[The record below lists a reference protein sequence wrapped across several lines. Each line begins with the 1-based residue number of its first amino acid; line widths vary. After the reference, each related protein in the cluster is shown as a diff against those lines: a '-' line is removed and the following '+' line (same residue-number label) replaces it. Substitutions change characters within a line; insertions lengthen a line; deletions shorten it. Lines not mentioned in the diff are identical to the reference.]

1 LDPSNRRAKDG
12 RAGDAQQLFREAD
25 MHMLRKLTCLAVAGT
40 ALAAAGATD
49 VLAQDK
55 KPLELRYTTGAPA
68 KTPWVMQLE
77 RFAKDVEEESKGGLK
92 IDSFI
97 AAQLGNEQDTAQQI
111 ARGRID
117 MGGFSNGAVALLT
130 PEISLLGLPFF
141 FKDIAEQDC
150 ALDNHLT
157 KPVHDALAK
166 KGVKFL
172 GWTEVGTGDII
183 GKKPFVHPKDVAG
196 LKAASASNKVSAATW
211 VALGANPNAIGIT
224 EIASAFQSGLVE
236 VQASVITFY
245 LPSGLNKVAPV
256 LTRVELSDAP
266 GIIMINK
273 AKYDGLAKDM
283 REALDRAVAK
293 RPADQLRKEIRGFE
307 QTLRDM
313 HVKGGGTVVDVT
325 AAQRE
330 EWRKVLQPAWP
341 GMVKELGAD
350 GDRFFKQMEAGRKAC
365 EKRS

>member
-1 LDPSNRRAKDG
+1 M
-12 RAGDAQQLFREAD
+12 Q
-25 MHMLRKLTCLAVAGT
+25 MLCKLTCLAVTGT
-40 ALAAAGATD
+40 ALALCGATA

-77 RFAKDVEEESKGGLK
+77 RFAKDVEDESKGGLK
-92 IDSFI
+92 IEQFI

-130 PEISLLGLPFF
+130 PEIALLGIPFY
-141 FKDIAEQDC
+141 FKDTAEQDC
-150 ALDNHLT
+150 TLDNHMS
-157 KPVHDALAK
+157 KPVADALAK
-166 KGVKFL
+166 KNIKFL
-172 GWTEVGTGDII
+172 GWTEVGTADVI
-183 GKKPFVHPKDVAG
+183 GKRPFLSPKDVGG

-211 VALGANPNAIGIT
+211 TALGANPNAIGIT
-224 EIASAFQSGLVE
+224 EIASAFQTGLVD
-236 VQASVITFY
+236 VQATVVTFY

-273 AKYDGLAKDM
+273 AKYDGLPKDM

-307 QTLRDM
+307 ATLREM

-325 AAQRE
+325 SAQRE
-330 EWRKVLQPAWP
+330 EWRKALQPAWP

-350 GDRFFKQMEAGRKAC
+350 GERFFKQMEAGRAAC
-365 EKRS
+365 EKKS

>member
-1 LDPSNRRAKDG
+1 MQVTLRR
-12 RAGDAQQLFREAD
+12 LS
-25 MHMLRKLTCLAVAGT
+25 CLALATT
-40 ALAAAGATD
+40 ALAMSSVAQVA
-49 VLAQDK
+49 AQDK

-92 IDSFI
+92 IEQFI

-141 FKDIAEQDC
+141 FKDVAEQDC
-150 ALDNHLT
+150 TIDNHIS
-157 KPVHDALAK
+157 KMVSDALAK

-172 GWTEVGTGDII
+172 GWTEVGTGDVI
-183 GKKPFVHPKDVAG
+183 GKRPFVSPKDVAG

-211 VALGANPNAIGIT
+211 TALGANPNAIGIT
-224 EIASAFQSGLVE
+224 EIASAFQTGLVD
-236 VQASVITFY
+236 VQSSVVTFY

-256 LTRVELSDAP
+256 LTRVELADAP

-273 AKYDGLAKDM
+273 AKYDGLPKDM
-283 REALDRAVAK
+283 REALDRAVAR

-307 QTLRDM
+307 ATLREM
-313 HVKGGGTVVDVT
+313 HVKGGGTVVDIT
-325 AAQRE
+325 PAQRD
-330 EWRKVLQPAWP
+330 EWRKALQPAWP

-350 GDRFFKQMEAGRKAC
+350 GERFYKQMVAGRTAC
-365 EKRS
+365 EKKS

>member
-1 LDPSNRRAKDG
+1 M
-12 RAGDAQQLFREAD
+12 QFT
-25 MHMLRKLTCLAVAGT
+25 LRKLTCLAVAGT
-40 ALAAAGATD
+40 ALTIASATGIF
-49 VLAQDK
+49 AQDK

-68 KTPWVMQLE
+68 KTPWVTQLE
-77 RFAKDVEEESKGGLK
+77 RFAKDVEEESKGTVK
-92 IDSFI
+92 IESFI

-130 PEISLLGLPFF
+130 PEISLLGLPFY
-141 FKDIAEQDC
+141 FKDNAEQDC
-150 ALDNHLT
+150 TLDNHMS
-157 KPVHDALAK
+157 KPVSDALAK

-183 GKKPFVHPKDVAG
+183 GKKPFVSPKDVAG

-211 VALGANPNAIGIT
+211 SALGANPNAIGIT
-224 EIASAFQSGLVE
+224 EIASAFQSGLVD
-236 VQASVITFY
+236 VQATVVTFY

-266 GIIMINK
+266 GIIMMNK
-273 AKYDGLAKDM
+273 AKYDGMPKAERD
-283 REALDRAVAK
+283 ALDRAVAK
-293 RPADQLRKEIRGFE
+293 RPADLLRKEIRGFE
-307 QTLRDM
+307 ATLREM
-313 HVKGGGTVVDVT
+313 HVKGGGTVVEVT
-325 AAQRE
+325 PAQRE

-341 GMVKELGAD
+341 SMVKDLGAD
-350 GDRFFKQMEAGRKAC
+350 GERFYAQMDVGRKAC

>member
-1 LDPSNRRAKDG
+1 M
-12 RAGDAQQLFREAD
+12 QI
-25 MHMLRKLTCLAVAGT
+25 LRKLTCLA
-40 ALAAAGATD
+40 LAGAAVVASGATG
-49 VLAQDK
+49 VVAQDK
-55 KPLELRYTTGAPA
+55 KPIELRYTTGAPA

-77 RFAKDVEEESKGGLK
+77 RFAKDVEEESKGALK
-92 IDSFI
+92 IDQFI

-141 FKDIAEQDC
+141 FKDNAEQDC
-150 ALDNHLT
+150 TLDNHVT
-157 KPVHDALAK
+157 KPVSDALAK

-183 GKKPFVHPKDVAG
+183 GKRPFVSPKDVAG

-211 VALGANPNAIGIT
+211 TALGANPNAIGIT
-224 EIASAFQSGLVE
+224 EIASAFQSGLVD
-236 VQASVITFY
+236 VQASVVTFY

-266 GIIMINK
+266 GIIMMNK
-273 AKYDGLAKDM
+273 ARYDGLSKEH
-283 REALDRAVAK
+283 REALDRAVAR

-307 QTLRDM
+307 ATLREM

-325 AAQRE
+325 PAQRD

-341 GMVKELGAD
+341 SMVKELGAD
-350 GDRFFKQMEAGRKAC
+350 GDRFYKLMEAGRKSC

>member
-1 LDPSNRRAKDG
+1 M
-12 RAGDAQQLFREAD
+12 Q
-25 MHMLRKLTCLAVAGT
+25 MLRKLTCLTVAGT
-40 ALAAAGATD
+40 ACALVGATA

-55 KPLELRYTTGAPA
+55 TPIELRYTTGAPA
-68 KTPWVMQLE
+68 KTPWVMQLD

-92 IDSFI
+92 IESFI

-130 PEISLLGLPFF
+130 PEISLLGLPFY
-141 FKDIAEQDC
+141 FKDNAEQDC
-150 ALDNHLT
+150 TLDNHMS
-157 KPVHDALAK
+157 KPVSDALAK

-183 GKKPFVHPKDVAG
+183 GKRPFVSPKDVAG
-196 LKAASASNKVSAATW
+196 LKAASASNKVSAAMWT
-211 VALGANPNAIGIT
+211 ALGANPNQIGIT
-224 EIASAFQSGLVE
+224 EIASAFQTGLVE

-245 LPSGLNKVAPV
+245 LPSGLSKVAPV

-266 GIIMINK
+266 GIIMMNK
-273 AKYDGLAKDM
+273 ARYDRLPKDM
-283 REALDRAVAK
+283 REALDRAVAR

-307 QTLRDM
+307 ETLRQM
-313 HVKGGGTVVDVT
+313 HIKGGGTVVNVT
-325 AAQRE
+325 PAQRD

-341 GMVKELGAD
+341 SMVKELGAD